1 MAAQARAIT
10 VLYDGSEPAGRALDA
25 AARLVGY
32 GSTLTV
38 VAVGQE
44 AAAAEE
50 AGPPPDLARQARERL
65 ARRQVAAQF
74 VAAGDVPEATIRRL
88 ASDLVVVGRSSP
100 TAALLDAV
108 AGPDADVLLVS

>member
-38 VAVGQE
+38 VGVGRE
-44 AAAAEE
+44 AAAA
-50 AGPPPDLARQARERL
+50 AGAAPPPDLAREVRERL

-74 VAAGDVPEATIRRL
+74 VPAGDAPEATVRRL
-88 ASDLVVVGRSSP
+88 APDLLVVARRSLA
-100 TAALLDAV
+100 AALLDAT
-108 AGPDADVLLVS
+108 AGPDADVLLVA

>member
-10 VLYDGSEPAGRALDA
+10 VLYDGTEPAGRALDA

-44 AAAAEE
+44 AVAAQ
-50 AGPPPDLARQARERL
+50 GSGFPPDLAREARERL
-65 ARRQVAAQF
+65 ARRQVTAQF
-74 VAAGDVPEATIRRL
+74 VPAGDAPEATVRRL
-88 ASDLVVVGRSSP
+88 ATDLIVVGRSSP
-100 TAALLDAV
+100 AAALLDAA
-108 AGPDADVLLVS
+108 AGPEADVLLVS